1 MLMLSHDPFC
11 PVILGFM
18 ETSDLFSISIT
29 LTVLQFVDSSLEP
42 SLNIHVMIIAYML
55 LLSLWV
61 SHGHVR
67 KIQCNFVC
75 CKTWIVQKGQKSVKG
90 RANR

>member
-1 MLMLSHDPFC
+1 MLSHDPFC

-29 LTVLQFVDSSLEP
+29 LTVLQFDDSSLEP
-42 SLNIHVMIIAYML
+42 SLNSHVVIIAYRL
-55 LLSLWV
+55 LLSLQCWV

-67 KIQCNFVC
+67 KIQGNFAA
-75 CKTWIVQKGQKSVKG
+75 KSGLYKKDKNV
-90 RANR
+90 